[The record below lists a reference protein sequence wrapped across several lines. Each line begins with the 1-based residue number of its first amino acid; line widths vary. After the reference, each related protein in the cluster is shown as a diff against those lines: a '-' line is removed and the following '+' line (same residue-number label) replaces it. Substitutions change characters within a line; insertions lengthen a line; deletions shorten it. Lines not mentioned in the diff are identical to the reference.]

1 MGFTMPTGRFPD
13 NYDMPRGWP
22 KPSWGKW
29 QLRDVYQIEVSKLP
43 SQGSGYCFAN
53 RVVYVDAAIYAQ
65 LWEDLYDKKLKP
77 NRSIAL
83 FLRTLDI
90 PGIGPQDA
98 SNSMVYGIWDVQTN
112 HATVFAE
119 PGDDQPFYVNDQAP
133 KDFSDLERYTTSNG
147 LNMIMR

>member
-1 MGFTMPTGRFPD
+1 MPL
-13 NYDMPRGWP
+13 GWP

-43 SQGSGYCFAN
+43 SQGSGFCFAK
-53 RVVYVDAAIYAQ
+53 RVVYVDAAIYAP
-65 LWEDLYDKKLKP
+65 LREDLYDQKLKP

-98 SNSMVYGIWDVQTN
+98 FNSMVYGI
-112 HATVFAE
+112 
-119 PGDDQPFYVNDQAP
+119 
-133 KDFSDLERYTTSNG
+133 
-147 LNMIMR
+147 